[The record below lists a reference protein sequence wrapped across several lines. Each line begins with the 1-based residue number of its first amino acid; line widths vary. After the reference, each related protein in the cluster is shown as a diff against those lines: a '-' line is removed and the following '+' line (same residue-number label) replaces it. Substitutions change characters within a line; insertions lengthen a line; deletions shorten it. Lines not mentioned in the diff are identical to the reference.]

1 MINDPPRV
9 MRKRAPA
16 RARCSTIP
24 AGVLTSGFRV
34 IGLPISLLCSAKAFL
49 AKSFFVGLSFSA
61 VDFFAF
67 VRVGLPIS
75 LLCSAKAFLAKSFF
89 VGLSFSAVDFFAFV
103 RAGAGSIGLA
113 FARAAGA
120 GSIGLAFA
128 RAVLAAAFG
137 FCFSAF
143 PFRFLAHRAFAAA
156 LIFALATAE
165 SVRRFCG
172 VATSTAGFADD
183 RPIIAAS
190 WARLACNSA
199 ICASKPSRA
208 RRSNSAGSVLFV
220 GIDQT
225 SDMMLVTIDPNIECR
240 PMTFLKTRRAAL

>member
-16 RARCSTIP
+16 RASCSTIP

-34 IGLPISLLCSAKAFL
+34 LGLPISLLCSAKACL

-113 FARAAGA
+113 FARA
-120 GSIGLAFA
+120 
-128 RAVLAAAFG
+128 VLAAAFG

-143 PFRFLAHRAFAAA
+143 PFRSLAQRAFWAA
-156 LIFALATAE
+156 LIFALAAAD
-165 SVRRFCG
+165 SLRRFRD
-172 VATSTAGFADD
+172 VAPFTPGSAD
-183 RPIIAAS
+183 
-190 WARLACNSA
+190 
-199 ICASKPSRA
+199 
-208 RRSNSAGSVLFV
+208 
-220 GIDQT
+220 
-225 SDMMLVTIDPNIECR
+225 
-240 PMTFLKTRRAAL
+240 

>member
-1 MINDPPRV
+1 MINDPPLV

-34 IGLPISLLCSAKAFL
+34 LGLPISLLFSAKAFL
-49 AKSFFVGLSFSA
+49 AKLFFVGLSFSA
-61 VDFFAF
+61 V
-67 VRVGLPIS
+67 V
-75 LLCSAKAFLAKSFF
+75 
-89 VGLSFSAVDFFAFV
+89 FFAFV

-113 FARAAGA
+113 FARAG
-120 GSIGLAFA
+120 
-128 RAVLAAAFG
+128 LAAAFG

-208 RRSNSAGSVLFV
+208 RRSNSAGSVLLV

-225 SDMMLVTIDPNIECR
+225 SDMMLVTIDPNIECK